1 MKRSTLADI
10 AREAQVDVST
20 VSLVLNHKALAG
32 RLKKETRQRI
42 VDCAQKLNYRPQ
54 MAGRV
59 LRSGKT
65 NTIGLVVGD
74 ISSLFYSQLAGDA
87 LLAAA
92 ARGKHLL
99 ISATEWSLEKE
110 HQALKN
116 LLSIGVDGIIY
127 LPGSLEKHADLLKII
142 RAEKIPTVVYNYHP
156 EGTAAVFCDHG
167 PGMDELI
174 KSWSKHHRRIGYIGR
189 LAEESNKIDAL
200 QAAAGKYGCTVEL
213 HECHAND
220 HLFCFDFDGAVV
232 TRPGAPKAW
241 LVGGSESAVILSNYL
256 QRQGL
261 KIPHDIEIAGIGI
274 AKIGKLQIPAL
285 SHLAVDTQQL
295 VDNIFE
301 LLELRSQDEK
311 HVPCSFTAQETTK

>member
-10 AREAQVDVST
+10 ARESQVDVST
-20 VSLVLNHKALAG
+20 VSLVLNNKALAG

-54 MAGRV
+54 MAGRI

-74 ISSLFYSQLAGDA
+74 ISSLFYSQLTGDA

-92 ARGKHLL
+92 TRGKQLL
-99 ISATEWSLEKE
+99 IAATEWSPAKE

-116 LLSIGVDGIIY
+116 LLSVGVDGIIY

-142 RAEKIPTVVYNYHP
+142 RTEKIPTVVYNYHP
-156 EGTAAVFCDHG
+156 EGTAAVFADHS
-167 PGMDELI
+167 PGMDELV
-174 KSWSKHHRRIGYIGR
+174 KHWSAHHRRIGYIGR
-189 LAEESNKIDAL
+189 LTEESNKIDAL
-200 QAAAGKYGCTVEL
+200 QAAAGKYGCAVEL
-213 HECHAND
+213 HDCHVND
-220 HLFCFDFDGAVV
+220 HLFCFDFDDTVI

-241 LVGGSESAVILSNYL
+241 LVGGSESAVILSNRL
-256 QRQGL
+256 QRRGL

-295 VDNIFE
+295 VDSIFE
-301 LLELRSQDEK
+301 LLKSHSTEIK
-311 HVPCSFTAQETTK
+311 NIPCLFAAQETTR

>member
-10 AREAQVDVST
+10 ARETQVDVST

-32 RLKKETRQRI
+32 RLKEETRQRI
-42 VDCAQKLNYRPQ
+42 IDCAQKLNYRPQ

-74 ISSLFYSQLAGDA
+74 ISSLFYSQLTADA

-99 ISATEWSLEKE
+99 ISATEWSLERE

-116 LLSIGVDGIIY
+116 LLAIGVDGIIY
-127 LPGSLEKHADLLKII
+127 LPGSLEKHEDLLKII
-142 RAEKIPTVVYNYHP
+142 RAEKIPTVVFNYHP
-156 EGTAAVFCDHG
+156 EGTAAVFCDYT
-167 PGMDELI
+167 PGTDELV
-174 KSWSKHHRRIGYIGR
+174 KCWSVRHRQIGYLGR
-189 LAEESNKIDAL
+189 LDEESNKIDAL
-200 QAAAGKYGCTVEL
+200 QAAGRKYDCKVEL
-213 HECHAND
+213 HDCRAND
-220 HLFCFDFDGAVV
+220 HLFYFEFDETVI

-241 LVGGSESAVILSNYL
+241 LVGGSESAVILSNRL

-261 KIPHDIEIAGIGI
+261 KIPHDIEIAGVGV

-301 LLELRSQDEK
+301 LLERRTLDEM
-311 HVPCSFTAQETTK
+311 HIPCLFTAQETTK

>member
-10 AREAQVDVST
+10 ARETQVDVST
-20 VSLVLNHKALAG
+20 VSLVLNNKALAG
-32 RLKKETRQRI
+32 RLKAETRQRI
-42 VDCAQKLNYRPQ
+42 IECAQKLNYRPQ

-74 ISSLFYSQLAGDA
+74 ISSLFYSQLTGDA

-99 ISATEWSLEKE
+99 ISATEWSLAKE

-116 LLSIGVDGIIY
+116 LLSVGVDGIIY

-156 EGTAAVFCDHG
+156 EGTAAVFADHV
-167 PGMDELI
+167 PGTDELV
-174 KSWSKHHRRIGYIGR
+174 KNWSLRHRQIGYLGR
-189 LAEESNKIDAL
+189 LAEESNKIEAL
-200 QAAAGKYGCTVEL
+200 QTAAEKYGCKVEL
-213 HECHAND
+213 YDCHVND
-220 HLFCFDFDGAVV
+220 HLFCFDFDEAVI
-232 TRPGAPKAW
+232 TRPDAPKAW
-241 LVGGSESAVILSNYL
+241 LVGGSESAVILSNHL
-256 QRQGL
+256 QRRGL

-295 VDNIFE
+295 VESIFE
-301 LLELRSQDEK
+301 LLERRSQEAK
-311 HVPCSFTAQETTK
+311 HIPCLFNAQETTK